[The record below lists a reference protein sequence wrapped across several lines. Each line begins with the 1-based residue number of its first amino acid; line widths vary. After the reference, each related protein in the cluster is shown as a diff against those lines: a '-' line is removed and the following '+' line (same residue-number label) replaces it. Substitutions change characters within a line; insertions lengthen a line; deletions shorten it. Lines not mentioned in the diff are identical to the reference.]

1 MERRHM
7 PIMNQELTRAL
18 NRFEILNTIRKSSPI
33 SRVEIAG
40 QTGLSNAL
48 VTKVTS
54 ELLKETLVL
63 EQAARPSNTRGRR
76 RVLLSLNP
84 DAAHVAGL
92 RLDSD
97 HISFAVV
104 NFLGEV
110 LSSSQVPVRT
120 RESQVQFLADLIV
133 EGIHHCLSKA
143 HLDMARL
150 KGLGVGLPLYTPI
163 LENGAQ
169 DLLALLKKQLG
180 ISIYTEND
188 ANSVTLAEQWFGLGR
203 SLENF
208 LVVTLQNGLGLGV
221 AVNGQLYRGT
231 DGIAAEMGH
240 MVLDPEGPPCVC
252 GKKGC
257 LEMYTSGRG
266 MLYAA
271 RQAIKN
277 GRWSFKHAASLT
289 MQDIISSAQD
299 GDLVPLE
306 ILDEAGRKLG
316 LGVAWLIQLFN
327 PERVILTGE
336 NVIAGDIIFNPML
349 EALEHCVNPLYMKP
363 DMIVIQK
370 WDSTNWARGAACLVL
385 QEIYK
390 SPAQSLR
397 SVI

>member
-1 MERRHM
+1 M
-7 PIMNQELTRAL
+7 PVMNQELSRAV
-18 NRFEILNTIRKSSPI
+18 NRFSILNTIRRSGPI
-33 SRVEIAG
+33 SRVEIAE

-48 VTKVTS
+48 VTKVTA
-54 ELLKETLVL
+54 ELLQEILIL
-63 EQAARPSNTRGRR
+63 EQAALPSNTRGRR

-110 LSSSQVPVRT
+110 LSSLQVPVRT
-120 RESQVQFLADLIV
+120 RESQVQFLTDLIV
-133 EGIHHCLSKA
+133 EGIHHCLSQA
-143 HLDMARL
+143 HLDFSLL

-163 LENGAQ
+163 LQDGA
-169 DLLALLKKQLG
+169 DELLELLHKQLG
-180 ISIYTEND
+180 VTIYTEND

-203 SLENF
+203 GLEHF
-208 LVVTLQNGLGLGV
+208 LVVTLQNGLGLGIT
-221 AVNGQLYRGT
+221 VNGQLYRGV

-240 MVLDPEGPPCVC
+240 MVLDPQGPPCIC
-252 GKKGC
+252 GKRGC

-266 MLYAA
+266 MLHAA
-271 RQAIKN
+271 KQALKE
-277 GRWSFKHAASLT
+277 GRWSFRNAATLT
-289 MQDIISSAQD
+289 MQDIISLAKE
-299 GDLVPLE
+299 GEPVPLE
-306 ILDEAGRKLG
+306 ILGNAGRKLG

-336 NVIAGDIIFNPML
+336 NVIAGEIIFDPMYL
-349 EALEHCVNPLYMKP
+349 VLDECVNPLFMKP
-363 DMIVIQK
+363 DLIVIQK

-390 SPAQSLR
+390 SPAESLR
-397 SVI
+397 NVI